1 MKKLLTSA
9 LLVLTASVIVAAPQT
24 FTTTAKPKGKARTAV
39 KKKTPPPLQREEVR
53 GVLSRAFAPGNNPI
67 QMLNPK
73 APAAQYGTSRQHVA
87 YDPYTG
93 KPMGIKLFEIVF

>member
-1 MKKLLTSA
+1 MKKYLALA
-9 LLVLTASVIVAAPQT
+9 LLIMTAAAVVAAPQT
-24 FTTTAKPKGKARTAV
+24 YTAPAKPKSKVKTTV
-39 KKKTPPPLQREEVR
+39 KKKTPAPLQKEETR

-73 APAAQYGTSRQHVA
+73 APPARYGTSLQHVA